1 MSGKNILIIE
11 ADETVKNI
19 IKKSILG
26 FDPTST
32 IDSAPDGLAAMQV
45 IQEKKFDC
53 LIIDAEMILT
63 MGETGFTHFRKSFKD
78 SIQVVITGYSSSLKD
93 LPKSIQESASVVS
106 KPIDQRSLSPILA
119 GIIGPLKTEILQQDS
134 LSSIQ
139 YQFCQEKLLGLR
151 HLVSARCIFLSDSVG
166 RILVSAG
173 NTSDLAPE
181 LMTSLLGGG
190 IATLQEAGKALMD
203 DALIHLIY
211 REGKKTDLYAV
222 NIGVN
227 FLIIIIIDKTAGFS
241 KLGSIWYYARQ
252 TALTLLEY
260 LSSKTNQSNA
270 PQDLTSISSSD
281 ISDELDRLFKQ

>member
-1 MSGKNILIIE
+1 MSGKKILIIE
-11 ADETVKNI
+11 SDETVKNI

-32 IDSAPDGLAAMQV
+32 INSALDGLAAMQV
-45 IQEKKFDC
+45 IQEKIFDC

-63 MGETGFTHFRKSFKD
+63 MGETGFNHFRKSFRE
-78 SIQVVITGYSSSLKD
+78 STQVVITGYSNSLKD
-93 LPKSIQESASVVS
+93 LPKSIQESVSVVS

-119 GIIGPLKTEILQQDS
+119 GVIGPLKTEILQQDS

-151 HLVSARCIFLSDSVG
+151 HLISARCILLSDSVG
-166 RILVSAG
+166 RILVTAG

-190 IATLQEAGKALMD
+190 IASLQEAGKALMD
-203 DALIHLIY
+203 EAVIHLSY
-211 REGKKTDLYAV
+211 REGRKTDLYAV
-222 NIGVN
+222 NIGVS
-227 FLIIIIIDKTAGFS
+227 FLIIIIIDKTTGYS

-252 TALTLLEY
+252 TALTLHDY
-260 LSSKTNQSNA
+260 
-270 PQDLTSISSSD
+270 LTSKPNLSESSQEVSNISDSA